1 MLKTLR
7 DQFKHLKWILWFVV
21 FLFVFFIFV
30 DWGTGR
36 ASRRGL
42 AGLAARVGG
51 VSISEAQFLKE
62 MRNTEQRYRS
72 MYGEQYDKIRDQL
85 DLASMTIQNMVDRYL
100 LLEEARKM
108 GLGVTDQELLDKITS
123 FPAFKRS
130 DGSFVGEDLYG
141 RILRANQTS
150 PEEFEDGLRQEIIL
164 DKVQETLSAGIM
176 IPDADVEQEYRRHN
190 ESASFELLF
199 VPAAREPAGVSVTDA
214 EVKAFYD
221 AHQARFSHPAQ
232 WQLRYLLVDDAKLK
246 RTLTVS
252 ETQLGEYY
260 ASHQKE
266 FEQPEEVSARHI
278 LIRPKT
284 QDDAG
289 WKDALKRAQDVYAK
303 ATARGADFAALAK
316 QYSEDPGSKDSGGE
330 LGWFARGRMVK
341 EFEDAAFK
349 LSPGAISEPVKSD
362 FGYHILKVEGR
373 RPGGLRSLA
382 EVRETIKE
390 KLLEGLADA
399 EGNRRT
405 TALRE
410 KIDAAKLTTDDQWHA
425 LADDVVTSNVTPFFS
440 QEEAIPGIGR
450 DPDLLTE
457 VAAAK
462 EGFVGG
468 PRRSTR
474 GWIVYR
480 VAKARAA
487 GVTPFA
493 EAKEEAREAVK
504 REKGLE
510 ALRKELESKRSALA
524 AGPLGAQAATLGG
537 TVQTVADHRWGASV
551 SAVGV
556 SRVLDD
562 AVFATPANT
571 LTPVV
576 TVGERGVAVAYITS
590 TKPFDPQAYAKEKP
604 ALRDSMAKEELNR
617 VIAALL
623 AEARRSNPVVVNPE
637 VVDRFKPKRG

>member
-36 ASRRGL
+36 ARMRGL
-42 AGLAARVGG
+42 AGLAARVGS

-72 MYGEQYDKIRDQL
+72 MYGDQFDKVRDQM

-100 LLEEARKM
+100 LLDEARRM
-108 GLGVTDQELLDKITS
+108 GLVVTDKEILDKIMS

-130 DGSFVGEDLYG
+130 DGSFVGEDLYE
-141 RILRANQTS
+141 RILRANQTT
-150 PEEFEDGLRQEIIL
+150 PEEFEEGLRQEL
-164 DKVQETLSAGIM
+164 VLEKLQQALAAGIM
-176 IPDADVEQEYRRHN
+176 IPDSDVEQEYRRRN
-190 ESASFELLF
+190 ESASFDLLF
-199 VPAAREPAGVSVTDA
+199 VPATREPSGITVSDA
-214 EVKAFYD
+214 EAKAYYD
-221 AHQARFSHPAQ
+221 AHQARFSHPTQ

-246 RTLTVS
+246 RTLTVPDAQI
-252 ETQLGEYY
+252 TEYY
-260 ASHQKE
+260 STHQQE
-266 FEQPEEVSARHI
+266 FQQPEEVHARHI

-289 WKDALKRAQDVYAK
+289 WKDALKRAQEVYTR
-303 ATARGADFAALAK
+303 ATAPGADFAALAR
-316 QYSEDPGSKDSGGE
+316 QYSEDPGSKDSGGD

-341 EFEDAAFK
+341 SFEDAAFK
-349 LSPGAISEPVKSD
+349 LAPGQVSEPIKSE

-382 EVRETIKE
+382 DVQAMIKE
-390 KLLEGLADA
+390 KLLEGMADA
-399 EGNRRT
+399 EGNRRA

-410 KIDAAKLTTDDQWHA
+410 KIDAAKLTTDEQWHA
-425 LADDVVTSNVTPFFS
+425 LANDIVTSNVTPFFS
-440 QEEAIPGIGR
+440 QDETIPGIGR
-450 DPDLLTE
+450 DPELTAE
-457 VAAAK
+457 LAGAK
-462 EGFVGG
+462 EGFIGG

-480 VAKARAA
+480 LTKVRPA
-487 GVTPFA
+487 GVAPFA
-493 EAKEEAREAVK
+493 EVKEEAVEAVK

-510 ALRKELESKRSALA
+510 ALVKEVEARRAALGTGPLA
-524 AGPLGAQAATLGG
+524 AQATALGG
-537 TVQTVADHRWGASV
+537 TVQEVADHRWGGAIPSI
-551 SAVGV
+551 GV
-556 SRVLDD
+556 SRPLDD
-562 AVFATPANT
+562 AVFATAVNA

-576 TVGERGVAVAYITS
+576 TVGERGVAVARITAQ
-590 TKPFDPQAYAKEKP
+590 KPFDPQAYAKEKD
-604 ALRDSMAKEELNR
+604 ALRDSMAKEDLNR
-617 VIAALL
+617 MLTELV
-623 AEARRSNPVVVNPE
+623 AEARRANPVVINPE